1 MLNLKFWNMRF
12 ERRFTYCLFALLAM
26 FLLSQ
31 SVSDVRM
38 QRISKSSYGISI
50 SVLSDAKQQ
59 KNHLNEKESENQV
72 YAEYDPKS
80 ALSETRHLVFQQNED
95 FNYSSVSDFEYRY
108 SCNLNT
114 RLNNQKADLL
124 LRKDLSQLQVLLI

>member
-1 MLNLKFWNMRF
+1 
-12 ERRFTYCLFALLAM
+12 
-26 FLLSQ
+26 
-31 SVSDVRM
+31 M

-59 KNHLNEKESENQV
+59 KNHLNEKESQNKNRTEI
-72 YAEYDPKS
+72 

-124 LRKDLSQLQVLLI
+124 LRWSTQLSPTSSSISQRSRSLRMGR

>member
-59 KNHLNEKESENQV
+59 KNHLNEKESENKNRT
-72 YAEYDPKS
+72 EI

-108 SCNLNT
+108 SCNLNI

>member
-1 MLNLKFWNMRF
+1 
-12 ERRFTYCLFALLAM
+12 M

-59 KNHLNEKESENQV
+59 KNYLNEKESENKNRT
-72 YAEYDPKS
+72 EI

-108 SCNLNT
+108 SCNLNI

>member
-1 MLNLKFWNMRF
+1 MMIFG
-12 ERRFTYCLFALLAM
+12 RRFIYCLLALVALL
-26 FLLSQ
+26 LCSQ
-31 SVSDVRM
+31 GVSDVRM

-59 KNHLNEKESENQV
+59 KNHLNEKESENKNRT
-72 YAEYDPKS
+72 EI